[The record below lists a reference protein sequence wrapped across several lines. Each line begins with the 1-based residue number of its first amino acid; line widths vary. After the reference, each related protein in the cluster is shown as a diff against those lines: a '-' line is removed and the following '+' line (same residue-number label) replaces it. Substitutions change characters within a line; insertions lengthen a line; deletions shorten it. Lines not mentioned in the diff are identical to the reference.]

1 LVLLSTMKETGK
13 QDSPL
18 LAQFYEIKAQYP
30 DTILLYRVGD
40 FYETFG
46 EDAEKTSK
54 ALGIVLTRRASGGG
68 NFTPLAGIPFHAID
82 NYLPKLVQAGY
93 KVAVCDQLEDPKL
106 TKKLVRRGVTE
117 LVTPGVAYNDN
128 LLRQNEN
135 NFLAAV
141 SFNTSKKAGSEA
153 AIAFL
158 DISTGTFKIAEGSL
172 DYIDMLISDFNPKEV
187 LVERSY
193 LDGFRKRF
201 GSRLYITTMD
211 EWAFVADSCR
221 KKLIGQLGTDSL
233 KGFGIESMDTAI
245 CAAGAIL
252 FYMDMTQHTNLGH
265 IRSIS
270 RIDAGKFVWM
280 DRFTMR
286 NLEIFCSLAGNDGVS
301 LLQVI
306 DRCTSPMGARLLR
319 SWLAMPLK
327 DIDAINGRY
336 DAVGELKSDE
346 DALESTR
353 ARIGDIGDM
362 ERIISKAAAGRLAP
376 REALQLSRGLKA
388 IAEIKTSLRGAKM
401 ETFASRMDCCEDLCN
416 LIAESILP
424 DAAAAVGK
432 GDVIAP
438 GISAELDELRQ
449 IQNGGKDILLQIQ
462 EREKERTGIP
472 SLKVSYNNVFGYFL
486 EVRNMYKERVPQDWI
501 RKQTLVSA
509 ERYITAELKEYEEKI
524 LGAQEKILAIEAQI
538 YAEVVRHI
546 QELIPAL
553 QDDCAVIAE
562 IDCLASFARIAL
574 DRNYCRPVVDDSLEI
589 EIKQGRHPVIETMME
604 PGEEYIAN
612 DLRLNNSDDQIII
625 ITGPNM
631 AGKSAFLRQTALI
644 VLLAQIGCYVP
655 ANAAKIGI
663 VDKLFTRVGAS
674 DNISRG
680 ESTFMVEMLESA
692 TILNNISQRSL
703 ILLDE
708 IGRGTS
714 TFDGMSIAWGI
725 VEYIHGANGHTDKM
739 PKTLFATHYHELNE
753 MENLYERV
761 HNWHIAVQEVDGK
774 VIFLRKMC
782 KGGVAHSFGIH
793 VARLAGMPA
802 KVIDSAQ
809 RKLKELENASPA
821 EGPKT
826 ATTGKKPIQLSLYQL
841 DDPLLLDIKQELK
854 EADINN
860 MTPLNAFDFIRELK
874 RKIGL

>member
-1 LVLLSTMKETGK
+1 MKETGR

-46 EDAEKTSK
+46 DDAEKASK
-54 ALGIVLTRRASGGG
+54 ALGIVLTRRAAGGG
-68 NFTPLAGIPFHAID
+68 TFTPLAGIPFHAID

-106 TKKLVRRGVTE
+106 TKKLVKRGVTE
-117 LVTPGVAYNDN
+117 LITPGVAMHDN

-135 NFLAAV
+135 NFLAAI
-141 SFNTSKKAGSEA
+141 SGNG
-153 AIAFL
+153 IAFL

-172 DYIDMLISDFNPKEV
+172 DYIDMLIADFNPKEI
-187 LVERSY
+187 LIERSY
-193 LDGFRKRF
+193 VDGFRKKF
-201 GSRLYITTMD
+201 GNRLFVTTMD

-221 KKLIGQLGTDSL
+221 KKLVNQLGTDSL
-233 KGFGIESMDTAI
+233 KGFGIEKMEAAI

-286 NLEIFCSLAGNDGVS
+286 NLEIFSSLAGNDGVS

-306 DRCTSPMGARLLR
+306 DRCCSPMGARLLR

-327 DIDAINGRY
+327 DKDAINARY
-336 DAVGELKSDE
+336 NAVSELLADE
-346 DALESTR
+346 DNLEEIRT
-353 ARIGDIGDM
+353 RIGNIGDM
-362 ERIISKAAAGRLAP
+362 ERIISKAAAGKLAP

-388 IAEIKTSLRGAKM
+388 IAEIKSLLRGKM
-401 ETFASRMDCCEDLCN
+401 LTTFAGRMDCCEDLCN
-416 LIAESILP
+416 LIATSILP
-424 DAAAAVGK
+424 EAAAAVGK
-432 GDVIAP
+432 GEVIAS
-438 GISAELDELRQ
+438 GISAELDELRA
-449 IQNGGKDILLQIQ
+449 IQNGGKDILEQIQ

-486 EVRNMYKERVPQDWI
+486 EVRNMYKERVPQEWI
-501 RKQTLVSA
+501 RKQTLVNA

-553 QDDCAVIAE
+553 QDDSAAISE
-562 IDCLASFARIAL
+562 LDCLASFARIAI

-589 EIKQGRHPVIETMME
+589 NISQGRHPVIETMME
-604 PGEEYIAN
+604 PGEEYVAN
-612 DLRLNNSDDQIII
+612 DLRLNNADDQIII

-655 ANAAKIGI
+655 AKAAKIGI

-725 VEYIHGANGHTDKM
+725 VEYLHGGNKRTDKM

-753 MENLYERV
+753 LENLYERV
-761 HNWHIAVQEVDGK
+761 HNWHISVQEIDGK

-793 VARLAGMPA
+793 VARLAGMPSEVVNA
-802 KVIDSAQ
+802 AE
-809 RKLKELENASPA
+809 RKLKELESASGSQQSAGAP
-821 EGPKT
+821 
-826 ATTGKKPIQLSLYQL
+826 KKPIQLSLYQL
-841 DDPLLLDIKQELK
+841 DDPLLLDIKKELG

-860 MTPLNAFDFIRELK
+860 MTPLDAFDFIRELK